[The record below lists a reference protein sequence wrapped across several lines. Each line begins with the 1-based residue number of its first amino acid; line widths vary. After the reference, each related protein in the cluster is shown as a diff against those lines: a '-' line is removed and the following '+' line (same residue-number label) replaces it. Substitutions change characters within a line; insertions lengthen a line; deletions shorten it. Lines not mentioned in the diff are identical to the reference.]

1 MGPYDK
7 YPRLFSLPF
16 QISLEP
22 TPQRRDF
29 QRVALEN
36 MLAFNASVCLS
47 AFYQH
52 ISKLEEDPDKEVPSD
67 LQLQFELDQMSIG
80 KWNAIAR
87 ETSKFLE
94 EKNITEGKI
103 FWSPIQK
110 LYHGANSKE
119 WTNLVNKLISKRN
132 EDAHGSE
139 VYDEKK
145 LKEELDDR
153 QDMLIKLFDMLSFY
167 NDSTLLVPIS
177 VELINRQM
185 QRQVRVFEGLEETTR
200 VTNTLPNY
208 QSTGYV
214 PLLHTPGIQNDSD
227 KSPDLGKKVEILS
240 LNPMISVQPYE
251 QGMHLFIYSKT
262 LNRKRGNLNYLGIN
276 KSVELKTNEKKDDSE
291 GEYLS
296 ARSICHE
303 FSKFRIRAEKED
315 LLDQKKPVLQLR
327 RKFILSKGKDSVLKE
342 DELSVKV
349 TIENT
354 GNNTAENVQIK
365 MPIPLMAVAADDPRV
380 KDDAFKIYLDSLSHG
395 DTHSATLNL
404 KATKGGQ
411 HEFPPFTS
419 TYEYEDI
426 KNNTVVIDPSQ
437 SLERSSEA
445 PQAPAYFLEV
455 LDPTDPNSML
465 PLVNI
470 NLEYS
475 NLTPKVG
482 TNFDLKVIVHNVGK
496 SVARDVDVH
505 IFPPEKMVT
514 LVSGNTHWKGNLN
527 PNQREGISFT
537 MLPKSPGIFSMKMRD
552 IHYFNL
558 QGDEFKT
565 QAYEDY
571 KILIEEDAKA
581 TFQFKMEE
589 YWKDLKLS
597 DSESRDIGY
606 MKQTEPYKSA
616 IFKDKGEVGAQIELE
631 VKIKIVREV
640 ISKIA
645 SDHPD
650 PDFKIRE
657 FNGNPHKETDCN
669 WFAYVYQEMP
679 VLLLLKIDD
688 DKRVVSLFFNDP
700 KGNKALTWRGEFRQ
714 VIFKEIE
721 LEKIINKKAPNGE
734 KEGINGLKKL
744 LNENFNRIINS
755 AKPRLKFRED
765 FINAFGI
772 NDNQLSQ
779 FLHQENYF
787 SLKIIFSSMQD
798 DVLNRC
804 KQIALK
810 PFQDFYCVALD
821 NKVSSIV
828 CSFEQKYRMASSL
841 RDNKKY
847 KLVGQDWKELKKGQT
862 ATTSVAITTPRFSI
876 KNDSEQFNNLPNII
890 QTFVKDCLDIQ
901 FDNLVNDKKKE
912 YPWLKVFVENIQKNL
927 QEINKP
933 TIIIPEERKRE
944 NQKDFYEDGFSFLV
958 DGGEDFLSTK
968 FEFLRIDFNSIYVYI
983 KTRYLDMYS
992 CFDVLKQISQKE
1004 NIKFSIVEKGP
1015 WQYEIQILASKIN
1028 NLEFDEIIKKLLI
1041 PAVSNIGEKDL
1052 INPSFGVIR
1061 HYLNHPTW
1069 KGILKALLET
1079 EDGLSF
1085 DECDNILNELNE
1097 PKLQRGRPITAKFGG
1112 ISREFSTRVTDNPLE
1127 IDYKNENLRI
1137 KPEYRTLIYEVDES
1151 LEEIEKNLSGI
1162 ESADEDVTNEV
1173 PDDSISDKS
1182 QILSEDMDKTAV
1194 SEETTDVNHDI
1205 DQLEALNERG

>member
-1 MGPYDK
+1 MGSYEK

-22 TPQRRDF
+22 TPQRRDY

-52 ISKLEEDPDKEVPSD
+52 ISKLEEEPDKEVPPD
-67 LQLQFELDQMSIG
+67 LQLPFELDQMSIG

-94 EKNITEGKI
+94 EKNVKEGKL
-103 FWSPIQK
+103 FWGPIHD
-110 LYHGANSKE
+110 LYHGADNKE
-119 WTNLVNKLISKRN
+119 WRNLVDKMISKRN
-132 EDAHGSE
+132 QDAHGSK
-139 VYDEKK
+139 VYDEEALKK
-145 LKEELDDR
+145 ELDER
-153 QDMLIKLFDMLSFY
+153 QDMLIKMFDLLSFY
-167 NDSTLLVPIS
+167 NLSTLLVPIS
-177 VELINRQM
+177 VELIDRQM

-227 KSPDLGKKVEILS
+227 KSPVLGKVEILS
-240 LNPMISVQPYE
+240 LHPMISVQPYE

-276 KSVELKTNEKKDDSE
+276 KSIVLEAKEKDDSE

-303 FSKFRIRAEKED
+303 FSKFRIRVEKED
-315 LLDQKKPVLQLR
+315 LLEQKKPVLQLR
-327 RKFILSKGKDSVLKE
+327 RKFKLSKGKDSVLKE

-380 KDDAFKIYLDSLSHG
+380 KDDGFNIYLDSLSHG

-411 HEFPPFTS
+411 HEFSPFTS

-426 KNNTVVIDPSQ
+426 KSNKVEIDPSH
-437 SLERSSEA
+437 SDA

-482 TNFDLKVIVHNVGK
+482 TNFDLKVMVHNVGK

-527 PNQREGISFT
+527 PNQKESISFT

-597 DSESRDIGY
+597 DSESRDIDY

-650 PDFKIRE
+650 SDFKIRE
-657 FNGNPHKETDCN
+657 FNGNPHKENDCN

-679 VLLLLKIDD
+679 VLLLLRIDD

-744 LNENFNRIINS
+744 LNENFNRINNS

-787 SLKIIFSSMQD
+787 SFKIIFSSMQD

-810 PFQDFYCVALD
+810 PFQDFYCVALN
-821 NKVSSIV
+821 NKESSIV

-876 KNDSEQFNNLPNII
+876 KNDSEQFNNLPNLI
-890 QTFVKDCLDIQ
+890 QTFVKDCLEIQ
-901 FDNLVNDKKKE
+901 YFNLINEKKKE
-912 YPWLKVFVENIQKNL
+912 YPWLKGFVDNIQKNL
-927 QEINKP
+927 QEISKR
-933 TIIIPEERKRE
+933 TLIVPEERKRDS
-944 NQKDFYEDGFSFLV
+944 QKYFSYEDGFSFLV
-958 DGGEDFLSTK
+958 DEGEDFLSTK
-968 FEFLRIDFNSIYVYI
+968 YEFLRIDFNSTYVYL

-992 CFDVLKQISQKE
+992 SFDILKQISQKE
-1004 NIKFSIVEKGP
+1004 NIKFSIGGKGP
-1015 WQYEIQILASKIN
+1015 WQYEIRILASIIN
-1028 NLEFDEIIKKLLI
+1028 DLEFDEIIKKLLI
-1041 PAVSNIGEKDL
+1041 PAVSNIAEKDL
-1052 INPSFGVIR
+1052 IKTSFGVIR
-1061 HYLNHPTW
+1061 NYLNDPTW
-1069 KGILKALLET
+1069 KGILKGLLET

-1085 DECDNILNELNE
+1085 DECDNILNE
-1097 PKLQRGRPITAKFGG
+1097 PKRQRGRPITAKFGG
-1112 ISREFSTRVTDNPLE
+1112 ISREFSTRVMENPLDA
-1127 IDYKNENLRI
+1127 DYKNENLRI

-1151 LEEIEKNLSGI
+1151 LEEIEKKLSGI
-1162 ESADEDVTNEV
+1162 QTTDEDDSNEV
-1173 PDDSISDKS
+1173 PNDSISDES
-1182 QILSEDMDKTAV
+1182 QISSEDMDKRAIAD
-1194 SEETTDVNHDI
+1194 ETSNINQDI
-1205 DQLEALNERG
+1205 DQLDTLHETEN